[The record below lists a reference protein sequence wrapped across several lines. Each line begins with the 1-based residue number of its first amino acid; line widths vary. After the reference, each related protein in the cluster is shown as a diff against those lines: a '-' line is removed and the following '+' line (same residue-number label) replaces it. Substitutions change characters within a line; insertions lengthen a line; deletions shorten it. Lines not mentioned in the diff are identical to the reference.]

1 MGVKI
6 YTLYLQS
13 HFIFSQNAIGCV
25 IESKLTLNGIF
36 LTESKLTWDVLNL
49 TESKFHIT
57 HCSKILGNGICHQS
71 YISKIKI
78 KRS

>member
-6 YTLYLQS
+6 YTLYLY
-13 HFIFSQNAIGCV
+13 QNAIGCV
-25 IESKLTLNGIF
+25 IESKLTRNRIF

-71 YISKIKI
+71 FIFQK
-78 KRS
+78 

>member
-6 YTLYLQS
+6 YTLYLES
-13 HFIFSQNAIGCV
+13 HFIFSQNAIGFV
-25 IESKLTLNGIF
+25 IESKLTLNRIF

-57 HCSKILGNGICHQS
+57 HCSKILGN
-71 YISKIKI
+71 
-78 KRS
+78 